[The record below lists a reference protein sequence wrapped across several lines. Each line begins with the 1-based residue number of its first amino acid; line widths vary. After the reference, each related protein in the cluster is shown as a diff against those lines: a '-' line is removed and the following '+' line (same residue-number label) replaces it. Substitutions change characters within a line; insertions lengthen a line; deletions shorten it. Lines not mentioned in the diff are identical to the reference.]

1 MPQSFLQILTI
12 PFSQTAPK
20 LQTVLATGVPGTTVI
35 APKTAGTG
43 QQVLAIL
50 SPQKAGIPPQ
60 QQVLCRI
67 SNLFLFTM
75 PFGSHPQLVS
85 SGTVQGFLINEMK
98 SIYFKYDG
106 NLYC

>member
-67 SNLFLFTM
+67 
-75 PFGSHPQLVS
+75 
-85 SGTVQGFLINEMK
+85 
-98 SIYFKYDG
+98 
-106 NLYC
+106 

>member
-67 SNLFLFTM
+67 SNLFFYHAVWQSPT
-75 PFGSHPQLVS
+75 VS
-85 SGTVQGFLINEMK
+85 FIWNSTKFFNQ
-98 SIYFKYDG
+98 
-106 NLYC
+106 